1 MRSCSPFHAGTPAI
15 PPSESSLRPRQVCG
29 RGCYQAYPFEHY
41 QRQKSSR
48 SKTLGST
55 PIMGW
60 FSCRLSLA
68 SSVTCLE
75 SSEYL
80 LVFLVY
86 AVSLGQAPP
95 RLLCSSARWP
105 LRRHSSVGHLY
116 RYWFACRRSL
126 GIVDSCVRRFFSIHM
141 ARQHIELWCPE
152 CRYLIRSL
160 GTQPTTN
167 SESPSK

>member
-1 MRSCSPFHAGTPAI
+1 MRALRLSQISSSPRCFTKGLEFLSEKRRESFCSMQNVAIITSAVLRMVFPFFRKALKLSAHLMVMLWPSLSKIVRYSKCLRAVSCSPFHAGIPAI

-29 RGCYQAYPFEHY
+29 RGCYQAYPFERY

-75 SSEYL
+75 SSEY
-80 LVFLVY
+80 FLV
-86 AVSLGQAPP
+86 SL
-95 RLLCSSARWP
+95 
-105 LRRHSSVGHLY
+105 V
-116 RYWFACRRSL
+116 
-126 GIVDSCVRRFFSIHM
+126 
-141 ARQHIELWCPE
+141 
-152 CRYLIRSL
+152 
-160 GTQPTTN
+160 
-167 SESPSK
+167 